1 MHQSAD
7 ATTTRLYVHE
17 KTRSLFRKNE
27 HRMEGRQFGYS
38 VREQVVENETFRLE
52 PESGLRCDELA
63 GSIPGVRLF
72 QLRYDIETKIY
83 TKSGKQW

>member
-1 MHQSAD
+1 M
-7 ATTTRLYVHE
+7 HE

-27 HRMEGRQFGYS
+27 HRMEGRQLGYS

-52 PESGLRCDELA
+52 PESGLRCCELA

-72 QLRYDIETKIY
+72 QLRYDIEMKIY
-83 TKSGKQW
+83 TKSGKQ

>member
-17 KTRSLFRKNE
+17 KTRSFFRKDE
-27 HRMEGRQFGYS
+27 HRREGRQFGYS

-63 GSIPGVRLF
+63 GSIPGVRPF
-72 QLRYDIETKIY
+72 QLRHDIEMKIY
-83 TKSGKQW
+83 TKSGKP